1 MQILTLGSFPGF
13 PGSPGLPY
21 GQNEKVDGYSKT
33 HTKNNNNN
41 KCKSANVKNRNAGMC
56 SHDHNDTKG

>member
-33 HTKNNNNN
+33 HN
-41 KCKSANVKNRNAGMC
+41 KKGKSANVKSRNAGMC
-56 SHDHNDTKG
+56 SHDHR